1 INAHQ
6 IIQKHTQTLCFLMPT
21 KPPFLLTKFLP
32 YYKQVDRLTPAKIVN
47 NLTKYPLK
55 NQQNI
60 GKSGK

>member
-1 INAHQ
+1 
-6 IIQKHTQTLCFLMPT
+6 MPT